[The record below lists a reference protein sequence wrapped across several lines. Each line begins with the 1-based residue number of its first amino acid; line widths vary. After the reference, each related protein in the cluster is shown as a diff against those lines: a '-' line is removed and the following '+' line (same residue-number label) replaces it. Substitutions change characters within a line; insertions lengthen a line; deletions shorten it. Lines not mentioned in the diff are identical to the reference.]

1 MNAIGLSVGRLDVC
15 HAGIAPIHLHVVQ
28 PRFGLALAGV
38 GREGGATL
46 PCCDE
51 HFVEESLPHLVDNDQ
66 VLEGSVG
73 KVDARGSPERERRM
87 AWKHIRIGIPSGQ
100 VSRDMK
106 RVVVR
111 QVLLHACKVRS
122 DPHAGDDAAGVL
134 TARSQQGPAAGHESG
149 LSECRVKHAAEL
161 RIGAMTSG
169 ANDDRLASPDVYG
182 LATIVD
188 VAVLPEALQT
198 PPGLRIEPW
207 RITGPDTHNTAGELL
222 LANNLVHVA
231 VEYELHTFFT
241 SGELQTPGERR
252 AVRARAFAG
261 DEASV
266 LHHTWREV
274 TRAYLRDSGILFRD
288 RSLLD
293 VRSGAFHEEGHR
305 PPRAR
310 HSAIAVGSE
319 YPAKTDVIRH
329 EEFSSGGAVIGVSPM
344 QIAFVVSVGCLGR
357 RGHNRPIGM
366 VSEQE
371 VRILSQFLHRLPP
384 WRCDESLPVILAGN
398 VPQLKGI
405 PTAKRNLPAAVQH
418 LAAQVEVLVDDDHGR
433 AKVPRTNGGGQPG
446 APSSDDDDI
455 GLVVPLNSVDRRDL
469 R

>member
-1 MNAIGLSVGRLDVC
+1 MRAEYWAVEMSGVVLNGYRCPFVFFFFFSSRRRHTRFDCDWSSDVC
-15 HAGIAPIHLHVVQ
+15 SSD
-28 PRFGLALAGV
+28 
-38 GREGGATL
+38 L
-46 PCCDE
+46 P
-51 HFVEESLPHLVDNDQ
+51 P
-66 VLEGSVG
+66 
-73 KVDARGSPERERRM
+73 
-87 AWKHIRIGIPSGQ
+87 
-100 VSRDMK
+100 
-106 RVVVR
+106 
-111 QVLLHACKVRS
+111 
-122 DPHAGDDAAGVL
+122 
-134 TARSQQGPAAGHESG
+134 RSQQGPAAGHESR
-149 LSECRVKHAAEL
+149 LSECRVEHAAEL

-169 ANDDRLASPDVYG
+169 ADDDRLASPDADRLG
-182 LATIVD
+182 TIVD

-198 PPGLRIEPW
+198 SSGLRSEPR
-207 RITGPDTHNTAGELL
+207 RIAGPDTHNAARELL

-231 VEYELHTFFT
+231 VEYEPHTFFT
-241 SGELQTPGERR
+241 SGKLQAPGKCR
-252 AVRARAFAG
+252 AVCARAFAG
-261 DEASV
+261 DEGSV

-293 VRSGAFHEEGHR
+293 VRSGAFHQEGHS

-319 YPAKTDVIRH
+319 YPAKADVIRH
-329 EEFSSGGAVIGVSPM
+329 EEFSSGGAVVGVGPM
-344 QIAFVVSVGCLGR
+344 KIAFVVSVGCLGR
-357 RGHNRPIGM
+357 RVHNRPIGM
-366 VSEQE
+366 VPEQE
-371 VRILSQFLHRLPP
+371 VPILSQFLHPLPP
-384 WRCDESLPVILAGN
+384 LRCDQSLPVILAGN

>member
-1 MNAIGLSVGRLDVC
+1 
-15 HAGIAPIHLHVVQ
+15 
-28 PRFGLALAGV
+28 
-38 GREGGATL
+38 
-46 PCCDE
+46 
-51 HFVEESLPHLVDNDQ
+51 
-66 VLEGSVG
+66 
-73 KVDARGSPERERRM
+73 
-87 AWKHIRIGIPSGQ
+87 
-100 VSRDMK
+100 
-106 RVVVR
+106 
-111 QVLLHACKVRS
+111 
-122 DPHAGDDAAGVL
+122 AAGN
-134 TARSQQGPAAGHESG
+134 ESG

-207 RITGPDTHNTAGELL
+207 RITGPDTHNTADELL

-357 RGHNRPIGM
+357 GVHNRPIGM

-371 VRILSQFLHRLPP
+371 VRILRQFLHRLPP
-384 WRCDESLPVILAGN
+384 WRRDESLPVILAGN
-398 VPQLKGI
+398 IPQLKGI
-405 PTAKRNLPAAVQH
+405 TTAKRNLPAAVQH

-433 AKVPRTNGGGQPG
+433 PKVPRTNGGG
-446 APSSDDDDI
+446 
-455 GLVVPLNSVDRRDL
+455 
-469 R
+469 